1 MYIIDE
7 HKTCTEG
14 DDTLNNEAIART
26 LIKLRGK
33 RSREEVAKAVGISI
47 SALSMYENGDRIPR
61 DDIKIKLANYYGRTV
76 NFIFFAHGV
85 HE

>member
-1 MYIIDE
+1 M
-7 HKTCTEG
+7 
-14 DDTLNNEAIART
+14 NNEAIART

-33 RSREEVAKAVGISI
+33 KSREEVAKAVGISV
-47 SALSMYENGDRIPR
+47 SALSMYENGDRVPR

-76 NFIFFAHGV
+76 NFIFFAHKV

>member
-1 MYIIDE
+1 M
-7 HKTCTEG
+7 
-14 DDTLNNEAIART
+14 NNEAIART

-33 RSREEVAKAVGISI
+33 KSREEVAKAVGISV
-47 SALSMYENGDRIPR
+47 SALSMYENGDRVPR